1 MRRRKPW
8 KIGEEK
14 ILGKERVSAGVLSLI
29 YSGKQEGY
37 ESGREYTKMEQGG
50 VQKSDPIE
58 SCCCSIAN
66 SYPTLCD
73 PMDCST
79 PGSPTLHISQSLLS
93 FMSIESVML
102 SSHLILCCPLLLLL
116 SVFPSIRVFSHESA
130 PFNEYSRLICF
141 RIDWFDSL
149 AVQGTLKSLLQ
160 HHNSKVLI
168 LWYSASFMVQLSHLY
183 MTTSIIQA

>member
-58 SCCCSIAN
+58 SYVVVQLLTHIRLFVTLWTAAHQVPLPFTSPRVCSASCPLSQWCYLPILSSVVPSSFCFQSFPA
-66 SYPTLCD
+66 SESF
-73 PMDCST
+73 PM
-79 PGSPTLHISQSLLS
+79 SQLLS
-93 FMSIESVML
+93 MNIQGWYAL
-102 SSHLILCCPLLLLL
+102 GLTGLIPLLSKGL
-116 SVFPSIRVFSHESA
+116 SRVF
-130 PFNEYSRLICF
+130 
-141 RIDWFDSL
+141 DS
-149 AVQGTLKSLLQ
+149 
-160 HHNSKVLI
+160 
-168 LWYSASFMVQLSHLY
+168 
-183 MTTSIIQA
+183 TTTQKY